1 MSEMKNVPET
11 PMFEEEQVVVQEEI
25 VEEPEVTV
33 HEEVPSPKQE
43 SNIVTGIVTGCAKLN
58 VREHPDLK
66 ADALCILSASSEVKV
81 VEDEVFDKWYHVFTD
96 AGVEGFCMKRYI
108 SIKS

>member
-1 MSEMKNVPET
+1 MSEKNNIPET
-11 PMFEEEQVVVQEEI
+11 SVFEEEQVVVQEAI
-25 VEEPEVTV
+25 TEEPEVTM
-33 HEEVPSPKQE
+33 HKEVPAPNQE
-43 SNIVTGIVTGCAKLN
+43 PNIVTGIVTGCAKLN

-66 ADALCILSASSEVKV
+66 ADSLCILSASSEVKV
-81 VEDEVFDKWYHVFTD
+81 VEDEVFGNWYHVFTD